1 MGEQSDEKFHARAI
15 YVVPVLASILFGLLC
30 GSLLQKPTPS
40 APPQYPVTPF
50 PQTGSDGAASASVSL
65 TNALYFLVIIAVG
78 ATLIFLLIRYR
89 GKRTLTFLTGF
100 ALTAAFGLLSMVYF
114 SELLSSVP
122 NNLWILL
129 TITGIIVVLG
139 DLAIFKFGGKIS
151 NIVVLGLGGALGAFL
166 GANLNF
172 PTALAILAVIAVYDV
187 FAVYKGPVGKIA
199 TEGMD
204 QLRGLAF
211 GFKDIQMGLGDLVF
225 YSLLAGN
232 LFINYS
238 LAAGLIS
245 VIGIL
250 VGSYLTFKV
259 LERRDVFPGL
269 PIPIALGIV
278 LGYLAT
284 LFL

>member
-89 GKRTLTFLTGF
+89 GKRTLIFLTGF

>member
-1 MGEQSDEKFHARAI
+1 LGEQSDEKFHARAI

-89 GKRTLTFLTGF
+89 GKRTLIFLTGF